1 VIANRR
7 RRRTNAWRALAA
19 LWALGVAFAAVAIAE
34 DVVVPLPGTAGVAVA
49 PPKTFTLRIEDVKGS
64 YTIPFIQSSREL
76 HAKIDFTDAAVASA
90 DVHLML
96 DGKRVAR
103 RRASREQPAVVFP
116 KLAPGEYSLECRG
129 LGGDAKERCRVSYCR
144 IGIGTVIAA
153 LGDSITEGYL
163 GRGYKMPDLT
173 LSGDRFPAESVSRDG
188 RNFPQFAP
196 TAWRHLPSVNCFESW
211 MTSLNNRLTDTWRQ
225 PVFIANEGWGGITTG
240 GYLAMMRSDAG
251 WKTRMKRLMPRIWL
265 IHLGVND
272 ERAHVKP
279 SEVRANLAAMIDLLV
294 KDYGAKPACM
304 FLAIPSYD
312 YAPGAATI
320 LQSYAGE
327 IETLIKERGVSRG
340 PDFYAAF
347 AQDKPRWYGPDPVHP
362 NVEGMVRMAALWHEA
377 ATQQIPLGAAR
388 ESF

>member
-1 VIANRR
+1 MH
-7 RRRTNAWRALAA
+7 AWQALAA
-19 LWALGVAFAAVAIAE
+19 AGAE
-34 DVVVPLPGTAGVAVA
+34 DVVVPLPGTAAGAT
-49 PPKTFTLRIEDVKGS
+49 PKPFTLRIEDVKGS

-76 HAKIDFTDAAVASA
+76 HARIDFTDAAVLSA
-90 DVHLML
+90 DVHLLL
-96 DGKRVAR
+96 DGKPVAR
-103 RRASREQPAVVFP
+103 QRVNREQPSVVFSN
-116 KLAPGEYSLECRG
+116 LAPGEYSLECRG
-129 LGGDAKERCRVSYCR
+129 LDRDAKERCRVIYSR
-144 IGIGTVIAA
+144 LGIGTVIAA

-163 GRGYKMPDLT
+163 GRGYMMPDLN
-173 LSGDRFPAESVSRDG
+173 LSADRFPAESVSRDG

-211 MTSLNNRLTDTWRQ
+211 MTSLNNRLADTWRQ

-251 WKTRMKRLMPRIWL
+251 WKTRMKRLLPRIWL

-279 SEVRANLAAMIDLLV
+279 SEVHANLGAMIDLLV
-294 KDYGAKPACM
+294 KDYGAQPARI

-312 YAPGAATI
+312 YFPGAATI

-327 IETLIKERGVSRG
+327 IEALIRERGVSRG

-347 AQDKPRWYGPDPVHP
+347 AQDKPRWYGQDPVHP
-362 NVEGMVRMAALWHEA
+362 NVEGMVRMAALWHDA
-377 ATQQIPLGAAR
+377 VTQRIPQGTARGA
-388 ESF
+388 F